1 MIALLKTERE
11 MECKKLIGIVLEILF
26 GGFTVKYVTIIN
38 STTTVTW
45 PETND
50 ISED

>member
-1 MIALLKTERE
+1 MIALLKIERE
-11 MECKKLIGIVLEILF
+11 MEYKKLIGIVLEIPF
-26 GGFTVKYVTIIN
+26 GGFTVNFVTIIN

-45 PETND
+45 PEIND